1 MIKKRTHKDIFITLV
16 ARLALLGGLYVGA
29 NVLWPDLIDHALFL
43 SIALVITVISVIFQR
58 DIYTNRRP
66 EQLVLNEGEKLIL
79 IYGANK
85 IMMPIA
91 QVESVAIDDNYLGII
106 EKNNGN
112 GYDIMCKGSQ
122 QQIYHHLKN
131 MLGTHLDKC
140 NVQLL

>member
-1 MIKKRTHKDIFITLV
+1 MIRKRKNKDIFITLV
-16 ARLALLGGLYVGA
+16 TRLVLLAGLYFGA
-29 NVLWPDLIDHALFL
+29 SALWPDLFEHTLFL
-43 SIALVITVISVIFQR
+43 PIAFAITVISVVLQG
-58 DIYTNRRP
+58 DIGTNRRP
-66 EQLVLNEGEKLIL
+66 EQMLLKEGEKLML

-85 IMMPIA
+85 IMMPIT

-122 QQIYHHLKN
+122 EQIYHHLKN
-131 MLGTHLDKC
+131 ILGTHIENC